1 MSTTNDILY
10 GLSQYE
16 NIADPKLQ
24 RIAQQAKALTEN
36 FNNGSLDADEY
47 GELLQDLETQT
58 RILEGASDLAA
69 QKQLNTIVNAAITIA
84 AIAAKAI

>member
-10 GLSQYE
+10 GLSAYE
-16 NIADPKLQ
+16 NASDPKLQ
-24 RIAQQAKALTEN
+24 SIARNAKSLTEN
-36 FNNGSLDADEY
+36 FANGSLSADEY

-58 RILEGASDLAA
+58 RIVEGASDLAE
-69 QKQLNTIVNAAITIA
+69 QKQLNTIVNAAITLA

>member
-10 GLSQYE
+10 GLSAYE
-16 NIADPKLQ
+16 QSPDPRLQSIA
-24 RIAQQAKALTEN
+24 RNAKSLTEN
-36 FNNGSLDADEY
+36 FANGSLSADEY

-58 RILEGASDLAA
+58 RIVEGASDLAA